1 MTVARAWLALR
12 RALGLRCPRCGGAPL
27 FDGLVRMRPR
37 CGACGLVFERETGYF
52 IGAIYINYAVTV
64 GLALAGYFALEAWW
78 APPVGWQVGL
88 WSLFVVLF
96 PLWSF
101 RYSKALWLGLDHLVD
116 PAESGG
122 ARGRAV
128 GPPRAP

>member
-12 RALGLRCPRCGGAPL
+12 RALRLRCPRCGAAPL
-27 FDGLVRMRPR
+27 FEGLVRMRSA
-37 CGACGLVFERETGYF
+37 CGACGLVFKRETGYF
-52 IGAIYINYAVTV
+52 IGAIYINYALTV
-64 GLALAGYFALEAWW
+64 GLALGGYFALEAWW
-78 APPVGWQVGL
+78 APSVGWQVGF

-116 PAESGG
+116 PAEPGG
-122 ARGRAV
+122 PPSRAV
-128 GPPRAP
+128 RPSRGP